1 MVNAR
6 GVGDRVRAFFV
17 RGASSEVGAA
27 ILRRVAPSALY
38 SAALLPVMG
47 LAAYIMGS
55 TPGEYTLFG
64 PAGFNLLTG
73 HWNLVFVNP
82 KVQAGPLELFPYGI
96 ARVIGLHSQPQWFA
110 FYLVMLY
117 VMTFLLSLVIY
128 LPIYR
133 VSGRLGRYVPFLA
146 LGIAL
151 LGAFLPTDIVRGHPA
166 ESMVP
171 LLWIVAGCLSR
182 ERMFASAGVILAL
195 SAGFEVWGVLG
206 VPVLFLSPS
215 PRILRAAIAAIITGA
230 VIYLPFVLT
239 GTFRMFEY
247 HWFVSLGTLYRLV
260 WPGLTSFPW
269 TLRIAQAVLALAAGW
284 GTALATRKG
293 VYGVWLVPMAI
304 ISVRFVFDPLL
315 DFYYWMAPATVAIC
329 ALGATLY
336 LRKWIPALIAAGLIA
351 SLWIPPTRSVVAAIA
366 MTVLVGLCVAALKIV
381 ERHGREQ
388 MTTPPPPGRAA
399 TDQLTT

>member
-1 MVNAR
+1 MNVRAIRGRIGTFFAR
-6 GVGDRVRAFFV
+6 GAQ
-17 RGASSEVGAA
+17 SEVGSA

-47 LAAYIMGS
+47 LAAYIMGL

-73 HWNLVFVNP
+73 HWNLVFANP
-82 KVQAGPLELFPYGI
+82 KVQAGPFELFPYGI
-96 ARVIGLHSQPQWFA
+96 ARVLGLHTQVQWFI

-117 VMTFLLSLVIY
+117 AMTFLLSLVIY
-128 LPIYR
+128 LPVTRIN
-133 VSGRLGRYVPFLA
+133 GRFGRYLPLFV

-151 LGAFLPTDIVRGHPA
+151 LGAFLPTDVVRGHPA

-171 LLWIVAGCLSR
+171 LLWIVAACLSR
-182 ERMFASAGVILAL
+182 ERMFAAAGVVIAL
-195 SAGFEVWGVLG
+195 SAGFEVWGLLG
-206 VPVLFLSPS
+206 VPVLFLATS
-215 PRILRAAIAAIITGA
+215 PRIIRAAIAAIITAA

-260 WPGLTSFPW
+260 WPTLTSFPW
-269 TLRIAQAVLALAAGW
+269 TLRVVQAVLALAAGW
-284 GTALATRKG
+284 GVALATRKT

-315 DFYYWMAPATVAIC
+315 DFYYWMAPATVALC
-329 ALGATLY
+329 ALAATLY
-336 LRKWIPALIAAGLIA
+336 LRKWIPAIISAGLIA
-351 SLWIPPTRSVVAAIA
+351 SLWIPPTRSVAAAIA
-366 MTVLVGLCVAALKIV
+366 MTVLVGLCVAALAIV
-381 ERHGREQ
+381 ARRRQ
-388 MTTPPPPGRAA
+388 SNPIPAPPTSRPAS
-399 TDQLTT
+399 DQLTP

>member
-6 GVGDRVRAFFV
+6 DLGSRFGAFV
-17 RGASSEVGAA
+17 ARGARSEVAA
-27 ILRRVAPSALY
+27 AVLRRIGASALY
-38 SAALLPVMG
+38 AAALLPVMG
-47 LAAYIMGS
+47 LAAYIMHL

-64 PAGFNLLTG
+64 PAGLNLVTG
-73 HWNLVFVNP
+73 HWNLVFVDP

-96 ARVIGLHSQPQWFA
+96 ARLFALHTVLGWFV

-117 VMTFLLSLVIY
+117 AMTFLLSLVIF
-128 LPIYR
+128 LP
-133 VSGRLGRYVPFLA
+133 VTHPTGRLGRYIPFLV
-146 LGIAL
+146 LGVAL

-166 ESMVP
+166 ESMIP
-171 LLWIVAGCLSR
+171 LLWIVAACLSR
-182 ERMFASAGVILAL
+182 ERMFAAAGVIIAL

-206 VPVLFLSPS
+206 VPVLFLSAR
-215 PRILRAAIAAIITGA
+215 PRIVRAAVAAIITVA

-260 WPGLTSFPW
+260 WPHLTTFPW
-269 TLRIAQAVLALAAGW
+269 TLRLAQAVLALAAGW

-315 DFYYWMAPATVAIC
+315 DFYYWMAPATVALC
-329 ALGATLY
+329 ALAATLY
-336 LRKWIPALIAAGLIA
+336 LRKWIPALISAGLIA
-351 SLWIPPTRSVVAAIA
+351 SLWIPPTRSVTAAIA
-366 MTVLVGLCVAALKIV
+366 MTVLVVLCVVGLKIV
-381 ERHGREQ
+381 ERRRER
-388 MTTPPPPGRAA
+388 PIDAPPGRPA
-399 TDQLTT
+399 TDPLAS